1 MNEFSSK
8 LWISFFFSEVTITF
22 QLHQQVD
29 LLLCSLSLCEIPA
42 ADATDQYIYKY
53 KHRKLGLCLSV
64 SMWVIE
70 WNRTAAVS
78 HFTQTAIKT
87 RAENGRSKKP
97 CRRRFETHW
106 NVWLKDRSGA
116 RLINIRLC
124 RAFLLLPPPNNK
136 NHYGHFAAFHRT
148 FVRTTRSRDVDFTHS
163 SSPAAHVLSAVCFH
177 SLFRTN

>member
-1 MNEFSSK
+1 MTN
-8 LWISFFFSEVTITF
+8 TF
-22 QLHQQVD
+22 QLHQQVE